1 MVNSIL
7 FDMGSVLVRFEPA
20 EFIAKLNVS
29 PTDAEALRLEVF
41 RSADW
46 VRLDRGTFTQ
56 REAIDACCA
65 RLPAQLHDAVE
76 ELVLHWD
83 AERPEVPGMFELVR
97 ELSENG
103 YPLYLLTNASIRHQE
118 YWPKFRFAPY
128 FGDRIM
134 LSAEWKLLKP
144 DRAFYEK
151 AISLLG
157 FAPSESVFIDD
168 QPTNIEAAER
178 CGIPGIV
185 FHNDVGLLRRRL
197 RERGVRVSEQLNER
211 M

>member
-1 MVNSIL
+1 MIRSIL

-20 EFIAKLNVS
+20 EFIAKLDVS
-29 PTDAEALRLEVF
+29 PADAEALRLEVF

-46 VRLDRGTFTQ
+46 VRLDRGVFTQ
-56 REAIDACCA
+56 REAIDACCV
-65 RLPAQLHDAVE
+65 RLPAHLHGFVE
-76 ELVLHWD
+76 QLVLHWD

-103 YPLYLLTNASIRHQE
+103 YPLYLLTNASIRHHE
-118 YWPKFRFAPY
+118 YWPKFRFAPF

-144 DRAFYEK
+144 EREFYEK

-157 FAPSESVFIDD
+157 FDPAESVFIDD

-185 FHNDVGLLRRRL
+185 FHNDAALLRCRL
-197 RERGVRVSEQLNER
+197 REKGVRVSE
-211 M
+211 

>member
-1 MVNSIL
+1 MIRTIL

-20 EFIAKLNVS
+20 EFIAKLGI
-29 PTDAEALRLEVF
+29 TGDDAEALRREVF

-56 REAIDACCA
+56 REAIKAVCT
-65 RLPAQLHDAVE
+65 RLPERLHGAAG

-103 YPLYLLTNASIRHQE
+103 YELCLLTNASIRHEE
-118 YWPKFRFAPY
+118 YWPNFRFAPY

-134 LSAEWKLLKP
+134 LSAAWKLLKP
-144 DRAFYEK
+144 ERAFYEK
-151 AISLLG
+151 AIALLG
-157 FAPSESVFIDD
+157 FDPAESVFIDD
-168 QPTNIEAAER
+168 QPTNIEAAES
-178 CGIPGIV
+178 CGISGIV
-185 FHNDVGLLRRRL
+185 FHNDVALLRQRL
-197 RERGVRVSEQLNER
+197 WEKGVNVSA
-211 M
+211 

>member
-1 MVNSIL
+1 MIRSIL

-20 EFIAKLNVS
+20 EFIAKLDVS
-29 PTDAEALRLEVF
+29 PADAEALRLEVF

-46 VRLDRGTFTQ
+46 VRLDRGVFTQ
-56 REAIDACCA
+56 REAIDACCV
-65 RLPAQLHDAVE
+65 RLPAHLHGFVE
-76 ELVLHWD
+76 QLVLHWD

-103 YPLYLLTNASIRHQE
+103 YPLYLLTNASIRHHE
-118 YWPKFRFAPY
+118 YWPKFRFAPF

-144 DRAFYEK
+144 EREFYEK

-157 FAPSESVFIDD
+157 FDPAESVFIDD

-185 FHNDVGLLRRRL
+185 FHNDVALLRRRL
-197 RERGVRVSEQLNER
+197 REKGVRVSE
-211 M
+211 

>member
-1 MVNSIL
+1 MIRNIL

-29 PTDAEALRLEVF
+29 PEDAEALRLEVF

-46 VRLDRGTFTQ
+46 VRLDRGVFTQ
-56 REAIDACCA
+56 REAIEACCA
-65 RLPAQLHDAVE
+65 RLPARLHGYVE

-97 ELSENG
+97 ELSEQG
-103 YPLYLLTNASIRHQE
+103 YPLYLLTNASIRHHE

-134 LSAEWKLLKP
+134 LSAEWKLMKP
-144 DRAFYEK
+144 EREFYEK

-157 FAPSESVFIDD
+157 FDPAESVFIDD
-168 QPTNIEAAER
+168 QPTNIEGGER

-185 FHNDVGLLRRRL
+185 FHNDVPLLRRRL
-197 RERGVRVSEQLNER
+197 RERGVRVEE
-211 M
+211 